1 MSDLIDEANHRAE
14 IARLAAISN
23 IPRPTNMR
31 STKCLNCDEPLKKR
45 YNFCDLDCR
54 SDYELRRKSKFS
66 PFPFDAE

>member
-23 IPRPTNMR
+23 IPRPSNIR
-31 STKCLNCDEPLKKR
+31 STKCLNCQEPLKKR

-54 SDYELRRKSKFS
+54 SDYELRRKTN
-66 PFPFDAE
+66 PTRFPFDAE